1 MPYYEYDEKNNIIV
15 EVPDIHDSELQ
26 PPDVQNGTPD
36 EQDPK
41 YRKDIDKRLR
51 NWSIENKL

>member
-26 PPDVQNGTPD
+26 PRHAGRAGPQVPQG
-36 EQDPK
+36 
-41 YRKDIDKRLR
+41 YRQAPAQL
-51 NWSIENKL
+51 EH

>member
-51 NWSIENKL
+51 NWSI